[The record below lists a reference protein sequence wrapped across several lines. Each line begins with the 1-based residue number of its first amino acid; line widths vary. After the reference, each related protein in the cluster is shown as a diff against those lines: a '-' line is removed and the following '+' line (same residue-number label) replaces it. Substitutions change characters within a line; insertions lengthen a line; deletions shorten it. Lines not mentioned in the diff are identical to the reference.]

1 MRSRYA
7 VPENGPVVE
16 TLRSERAAGGRP
28 IVFHDIEYAAALL
41 DPNLRGG
48 WRVRQRPRGE
58 CPNRES
64 RDGHVVRV
72 TQQRDGA
79 RAALRADDEFMN
91 LNGQPVGHAGLPSV
105 MVAGSRLCEGCV
117 ENRQEDEQREP
128 KTSIH
133 SISSYRSSSNHVSH
147 AFIPYTHLR
156 I

>member
-58 CPNRES
+58 CPDRES

-91 LNGQPVGHAGLPSV
+91 LNGQPVGHAGLLSV

-117 ENRQEDEQREP
+117 ENRRAARAEDEH
-128 KTSIH
+128 TH
-133 SISSYRSSSNHVSH
+133 ISSYRSSSSHVNH